1 VGSKVE
7 VHDPTRPT
15 LWSGDGDVSID
26 ASVECAGHLQSE
38 IRVFKRLAV
47 VQRQGGDDDGL
58 QRWLVATLA
67 GRMLSMSRP
76 QPQP

>member
-47 VQRQGGDDDGL
+47 VQRQGGDDE
-58 QRWLVATLA
+58 WVAEMVGSYTCWA
-67 GRMLSMSRP
+67 DVKHV
-76 QPQP
+76 